1 MVDIWGALSSY
12 QSQFHLQASWR
23 SLHTPARRPW
33 NCKCF
38 NKRRT
43 PEGER
48 VIDRLGRIPGGEWLY
63 DVHWISK
70 NTKGEERFHLGMPCS
85 LPTCSTH
92 LESMPS
98 LVSSLLPGFSHQA
111 GSTCEENRLRAELK
125 NEDKYANYLQDLS
138 SFINAVQGVSVGS

>member
-1 MVDIWGALSSY
+1 M
-12 QSQFHLQASWR
+12 
-23 SLHTPARRPW
+23 
-33 NCKCF
+33 
-38 NKRRT
+38 
-43 PEGER
+43 
-48 VIDRLGRIPGGEWLY
+48 
-63 DVHWISK
+63 

-98 LVSSLLPGFSHQA
+98 LASSLLPGFSHQA